1 MYEDPGLAALRQRRA
16 PVKHFGETLRASKY
30 SHRLK
35 RDEYAQPNKTNS
47 TWLPRPPDL
56 LR

>member
-1 MYEDPGLAALRQRRA
+1 MYLDPGLTAFRQRRA
-16 PVKHFGETLRASKY
+16 PVKHFGETWRASKY

-47 TWLPRPPDL
+47 T
-56 LR
+56 